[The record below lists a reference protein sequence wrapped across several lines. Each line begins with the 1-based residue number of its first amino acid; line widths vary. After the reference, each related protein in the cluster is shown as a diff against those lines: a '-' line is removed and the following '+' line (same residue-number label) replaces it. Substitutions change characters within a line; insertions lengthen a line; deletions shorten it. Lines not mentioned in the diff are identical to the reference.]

1 MQAFPVR
8 VTIMLAPQRGECN
21 LKNLAVASARVVV
34 AAMGGEP
41 VGALAADVSPVG
53 VLAVRNGA
61 RSFPF

>member
-1 MQAFPVR
+1 
-8 VTIMLAPQRGECN
+8 MLAPQRGECN